1 MARVSPEEFPDP
13 VVDSALATTA
23 GQSRAILAG
32 GCFWCVEAVYKNLDG
47 VSSVNSGYAGGTA
60 DTADYETVSTGTTDH
75 AESVEVVYDPS
86 RISYGQILKVFFAI
100 AHDPT
105 QLNRQGP
112 DTGRQYRS
120 AIFYADDE
128 QKRVAEAYI
137 DQLNKADVF
146 DHPIVTEV
154 VPLQAFYQGEADQ
167 QEHVGGPPAE
177 PAAGRD
183 LFAHLVVGKR
193 VQLVDLELAGD
204 DMLRQR
210 AEVFDFHPRKADAFE
225 IGRVEGEQLGGG
237 WHPAAE
243 ALGEPARDGPRR
255 ETRDL
260 LADDRVDEHAEGIT
274 QRTRPTPRFR
284 IDRFGRI
291 DQPGELSIARLQRRQ
306 GSVAT
311 RGSRS
316 RGDRPIVWP
325 FRGARAN

>member
-13 VVDSALATTA
+13 VVDSTFATTA
-23 GQSRAILAG
+23 GKSRAILAG

-137 DQLNKADVF
+137 DQLNKAHVF
-146 DHPIVTEV
+146 DHAIVTEV
-154 VPLQAFYQGEADQ
+154 VPLQAFYQAETYHQDYAARNPLNPYIVFNAQPKVRKLRAYQ
-167 QEHVGGPPAE
+167 QAKEKI
-177 PAAGRD
+177 RN
-183 LFAHLVVGKR
+183 R
-193 VQLVDLELAGD
+193 
-204 DMLRQR
+204 
-210 AEVFDFHPRKADAFE
+210 
-225 IGRVEGEQLGGG
+225 
-237 WHPAAE
+237 
-243 ALGEPARDGPRR
+243 
-255 ETRDL
+255 
-260 LADDRVDEHAEGIT
+260 
-274 QRTRPTPRFR
+274 
-284 IDRFGRI
+284 
-291 DQPGELSIARLQRRQ
+291 
-306 GSVAT
+306 
-311 RGSRS
+311 
-316 RGDRPIVWP
+316 
-325 FRGARAN
+325 